1 MFVIQFSA
9 RQKSIVSIVKEKEPI
24 TGEKIAEVL
33 KVTRAAIRSDLV
45 VLTMIGVLDAKP
57 KVGYF
62 YAGRKESNSEY
73 NLYKDMKV
81 SDIMGIPHMAHQK
94 DSVYDV
100 IVQIFMED
108 SGGVFILD
116 ESDYLCGLV
125 SRKDLLKATI
135 GSGDLSKIPIGMIM
149 TRVPNISTVSEDEYV
164 LSAAEKLV
172 AREVDSL
179 PVVEQLEN
187 GKMKVIG
194 KLSKTIIT
202 KLFLDIKEK

>member
-1 MFVIQFSA
+1 
-9 RQKSIVSIVKEKEPI
+9 
-24 TGEKIAEVL
+24 
-33 KVTRAAIRSDLV
+33 
-45 VLTMIGVLDAKP
+45 
-57 KVGYF
+57 
-62 YAGRKESNSEY
+62 
-73 NLYKDMKV
+73 
-81 SDIMGIPHMAHQK
+81 MAHQK

-202 KLFLDIKEK
+202 KLFLEIKEK

>member
-9 RQKSIVSIVKEKEPI
+9 RQKTIVSIVKEKEPI

-45 VLTMIGVLDAKP
+45 VLTMLGVLDAKP

-62 YAGRKESNSEY
+62 YAGHKESNSEY

-81 SDIMGIPHMAHQK
+81 SDIMGIPHMAHQN

-135 GSGDLSKIPIGMIM
+135 GSGDLSKIPVGMIM

-179 PVVEQLEN
+179 PVVEQVEN

-194 KLSKTIIT
+194 KVSKTIIT
-202 KLFLDIKEK
+202 KLFLEIKEK

>member
-1 MFVIQFSA
+1 M
-9 RQKSIVSIVKEKEPI
+9 
-24 TGEKIAEVL
+24 
-33 KVTRAAIRSDLV
+33 RSDLV
-45 VLTMIGVLDAKP
+45 VLTMLGVLDAKP

-62 YAGRKESNSEY
+62 YVGKSESHQEY
-73 NLYKDMKV
+73 QLYKNMKV
-81 SDIMGIPHMAHQK
+81 SDIMGIPQMAHQN

-135 GSGDLSKIPIGMIM
+135 GSGDLTKLPIGMIM
-149 TRVPNISTVSEDEYV
+149 TRVPNVSTVSGDEFV

-179 PVVEQLEN
+179 PVVEQAEH
-187 GKMKVIG
+187 GKLKVIG

-202 KLFLDIKEK
+202 KLFLELKEK